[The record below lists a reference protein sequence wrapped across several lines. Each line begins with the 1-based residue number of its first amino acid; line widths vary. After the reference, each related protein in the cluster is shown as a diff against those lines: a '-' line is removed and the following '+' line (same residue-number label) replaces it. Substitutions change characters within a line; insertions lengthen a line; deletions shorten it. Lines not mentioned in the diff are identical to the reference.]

1 MEEKITR
8 QRVII
13 VGVDFTTD
21 GYQRSNEQS
30 LNELAALV
38 DTAGGDVVFTIWQR
52 RSTPDPATFVG
63 EGKTDEIK
71 QAVENLEADLVVFDA
86 ELKPSHIK
94 NLTDALGVMV
104 IDKSTLILDIFALH
118 ATTREGKIGVELAQL
133 KYQMP
138 RLLGMGRD
146 LSRLGGG
153 IGTRGPGETKL
164 ESDRRHI
171 RSRIELLERE
181 LSDIERTRDVQ
192 RKARAKSTIPK
203 LAIIGYTNA
212 GKSTLLNYLT
222 DAGVLAE
229 NKLFATLSTTT
240 RKLTVSDTCEV
251 LISDTVG
258 FINNLPKHLFEAFA
272 STFDELRW
280 ADLFLH
286 VVDISDENYREQMAS
301 VEKLI
306 EKMDATAT
314 DRIVVYNKFD
324 AASEERLDF
333 SSDAVYISAKTG
345 AGVDELLAL
354 IEKKLQSHKKQ
365 VNLLIPYNKGDVLN
379 LLHET
384 SKVVSTDYKEDGIAV
399 TVIVDSEN
407 YGRVRDYE
415 V

>member
-1 MEEKITR
+1 MEDKAR
-8 QRVII
+8 QKVIV
-13 VGVDFTTD
+13 VGVEFTTD
-21 GYQRSNEQS
+21 GYQGSNMQS
-30 LNELAALV
+30 LNELSSLV
-38 DTAGGDVVFTIWQR
+38 DTAGGEVVFTIFQKR
-52 RSTPDPATFVG
+52 PSPDPATFVG

-71 QAVENLEADLVVFDA
+71 RAAENLDANLVVFDA

-164 ESDRRHI
+164 ETDRRHI

-222 DAGVLAE
+222 NAGVLAE
-229 NKLFATLSTTT
+229 DKLFATLSTTT

-251 LISDTVG
+251 LITDTVG
-258 FINNLPKHLFEAFA
+258 FINNLPRHLFEAFA

-286 VVDISDENYREQMAS
+286 VVDIADENYKEQMES

-306 EKMDATAT
+306 ERMDATAT
-314 DRIVVYNKFD
+314 DRITVYNKSD
-324 AASEERLDF
+324 KMTEDRLDF
-333 SSDAVYISAKTG
+333 SENAVYISAKTG
-345 AGVDELLAL
+345 EGVDTLLSL
-354 IEKKLQSHKKQ
+354 IEKKLQSRKKS
-365 VNLLIPYNKGDVLN
+365 VNLLIPYDKGDILN
-379 LLHET
+379 RLHEA
-384 SKVVSTDYKEDGIAV
+384 SKVVSTEYKENGIAV
-399 TVIVDSEN
+399 SAIVDAEE
-407 YGRVRDYE
+407 YGRVKDYE